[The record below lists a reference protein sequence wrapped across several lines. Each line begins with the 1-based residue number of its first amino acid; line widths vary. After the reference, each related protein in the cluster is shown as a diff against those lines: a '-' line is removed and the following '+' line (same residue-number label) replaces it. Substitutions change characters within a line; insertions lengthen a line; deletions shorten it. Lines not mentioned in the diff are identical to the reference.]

1 MSGAGR
7 GEAWPTGTLATL
19 SAMERTDTL
28 PLVKPLLR
36 GWTHAVSFPLMVAA
50 GAGLLVGANLTPH
63 TRLLLAVYV
72 VGTATM
78 FGVSALYHRGRWSTP
93 ARVRMQKLDRSAIFL
108 AIAGGYTPIVVL
120 CLDGRW
126 QAAVLAG
133 VWVGAAAGT
142 ALQWIPTVPRAWR
155 GASYMIVSWIAL
167 LTVPSL
173 WHGLGPVGFALIGA
187 GGVCYTLG
195 AIALATRRP
204 DPWPRV
210 FGFHEVFHAC
220 TVVAAALQFVAIAAV
235 VAPRLSS

>member
-1 MSGAGR
+1 M
-7 GEAWPTGTLATL
+7 GEAGGTGGLGTL
-19 SAMERTDTL
+19 SAMEHTDTL

-36 GWTHAVSFPLMVAA
+36 GWTHAVSFPLMVVA

-78 FGVSALYHRGRWSTP
+78 FGVSAMYHRGRWTTP
-93 ARVRMQKLDRSAIFL
+93 ARLRMQKLDRSAIFL

-120 CLDGRW
+120 CLDGWLRT
-126 QAAVLAG
+126 AVLAG

-142 ALQWIPTVPRAWR
+142 AIQWIPRVPRAWR
-155 GASYMIVSWIAL
+155 GASYIIVSWIFVFTA
-167 LTVPSL
+167 PSL
-173 WHGLGPVGFALIGA
+173 WHGLGPTGFALIGA
-187 GGVCYTLG
+187 GGVCYTVG

-220 TVVAAALQFVAIAAV
+220 TVVAAALQFVAIAVV
-235 VAPRLSS
+235 VAPRLSA